1 MCSANDIDRGERMHT
16 QDIEYRVDG
25 KKFVGYLA
33 DGSNGRKTAGVLV
46 AHEGGGMTGHP
57 KERARM
63 LAELGYVAF
72 AMDTFGEPITSR
84 EQAMSVIGALSNDLA
99 TLRKRA
105 RTALDLLRSQPNV
118 DPKRSAAIG
127 FCFGGTTVLE
137 LARSGA
143 DVGCVVGFHS
153 GLATIA
159 PQDAKN
165 IRCKVMVCLGL
176 DDPIIPA
183 EQRNAFVD
191 EMRAGGADYQML
203 VYGNAGHSFTNRE
216 VDAMG
221 IPGFAYDAAT
231 DRRSWRAMRNFF
243 DEVIRPGL

>member
-1 MCSANDIDRGERMHT
+1 MPT
-16 QDIEYRVDG
+16 QDIEYQING

-33 DGSNGRKTAGVLV
+33 DGSNGKKTAGVLV

-72 AMDTFGEPITSR
+72 AMDTFGEAIESR
-84 EQAMSVIGALSNDLA
+84 EQAMAVITNLSNDLA
-99 TLRKRA
+99 TLRNRA
-105 RTALDLLRSQPNV
+105 NTALELLKAQPNV
-118 DPKRSAAIG
+118 DRMRTAAIG

-165 IRCKVMVCLGL
+165 IRCKVMVCLGAE
-176 DDPIIPA
+176 DPIIPGA
-183 EQRNAFVD
+183 QRDAFINEMQAGNVD
-191 EMRAGGADYQML
+191 FQML
-203 VYGNAGHSFTNRE
+203 IYGNAGHSFTNRE
-216 VDAMG
+216 VDAMK
-221 IPGFAYDAAT
+221 IPGFAYHAPT
-231 DRRSWRAMRNFF
+231 DERSWQAMRNFF
-243 DEVIRPGL
+243 DAVIRPV

>member
-1 MCSANDIDRGERMHT
+1 MQAR
-16 QDIEYRVDG
+16 DIEYRIDG
-25 KKFVGYLA
+25 KTFVGYLA

-63 LAELGYVAF
+63 LAELGYVAL
-72 AMDTFGEPITSR
+72 AMDTFGEAITSR
-84 EQAMSVIGALSNDLA
+84 EQAMAVIGGLSNDLA
-99 TLRKRA
+99 TLRSRG
-105 RTALDLLRSQPNV
+105 RTALDLLKSQANV
-118 DPKRSAAIG
+118 DPARTAAIG

-165 IRCKVMVCLGL
+165 IKCKVMVCLGAE
-176 DDPIIPA
+176 DPIIPA
-183 EQRNAFVD
+183 QHRDAFVE
-191 EMRAGGADYQML
+191 EMRAGSVDYQML

-216 VDAMG
+216 VDAMNV
-221 IPGFAYDAAT
+221 PGFAYHAST
-231 DRRSWRAMRNFF
+231 DKRSWQAMRNFF
-243 DEVIRPGL
+243 DEVIGPIQS

>member
-1 MCSANDIDRGERMHT
+1 MRT
-16 QDIEYRVDG
+16 QDIEYRIAG
-25 KKFVGYLA
+25 QRFVGYLA

-46 AHEGGGMTGHP
+46 AHEGGGMTEHP
-57 KERARM
+57 RERARM

-84 EQAMSVIGALSNDLA
+84 EQAMRVITALSTDLA
-99 TLRKRA
+99 TLRTRA
-105 RTALDLLRSQPNV
+105 RTALDLLKSQQNV
-118 DPKRSAAIG
+118 DPKRTAAIG

-159 PQDAKN
+159 PHDAKN
-165 IRCKVMVCLGL
+165 IRCKVMVCLGA

-183 EQRNAFVD
+183 EQRNAFID
-191 EMRAGGADYQML
+191 EMRAGGVDHQML

-216 VDAMG
+216 VDAMNL
-221 IPGFAYDAAT
+221 PGFKYDAET
-231 DRRSWRAMRNFF
+231 DRRSWRAMKNFF
-243 DEVIRPGL
+243 DDVIAPV

>member
-1 MCSANDIDRGERMHT
+1 MHT
-16 QDIEYRVDG
+16 QDLEYRIDG
-25 KKFVGYLA
+25 KRFLGYLA

-84 EQAMSVIGALSNDLA
+84 EQAMAVIGSLSNDLA
-99 TLRKRA
+99 TLRRRG
-105 RTALDLLRSQPNV
+105 RTALDLLKAQANV
-118 DPKRSAAIG
+118 DPSRTAAIG

-153 GLATIA
+153 GLQTIA

-165 IRCKVMVCLGL
+165 IRCKVMVCLGA

-183 EQRNAFVD
+183 EHRNAFVD
-191 EMRAGGADYQML
+191 EMRAGGVDYQML

-216 VDAMG
+216 VDAMNL
-221 IPGFAYDAAT
+221 PGFAYHAPT
-231 DRRSWRAMRNFF
+231 DQRSWQAMRNFF
-243 DEVIRPGL
+243 DEVIKPV

>member
-1 MCSANDIDRGERMHT
+1 MHT
-16 QDIEYRVDG
+16 QDIEYRIDG

-84 EQAMSVIGALSNDLA
+84 EQAMAIITTLSNDLP
-99 TLRKRA
+99 TLRRRA
-105 RTALDLLRSQPNV
+105 RTALDLLKSQTNV
-118 DPKRSAAIG
+118 DPTRTAAIG

-165 IRCKVMVCLGL
+165 IRCKVMVCLGAQ
-176 DDPIIPA
+176 DPIIPA
-183 EQRNAFVD
+183 QQRDAFID
-191 EMRAGGADYQML
+191 EMQAGGVDYQML

-216 VDAMG
+216 VDAMNL
-221 IPGFAYDAAT
+221 PGFAYHAPT
-231 DRRSWRAMRNFF
+231 DKRSWQAMRNFF
-243 DEVIRPGL
+243 DEVIRPV

>member
-1 MCSANDIDRGERMHT
+1 MHT
-16 QDIEYRVDG
+16 QDIEYRIDG
-25 KKFVGYLA
+25 KQFVGYLA
-33 DGSNGRKTAGVLV
+33 DGSNGRMTAGVLV

-63 LAELGYVAF
+63 LAQLGYVAL

-84 EQAMSVIGALSNDLA
+84 EQAMAVIGALSNDLA
-99 TLRKRA
+99 TLRKRG
-105 RTALDLLRSQPNV
+105 RTALDLLKAQANV
-118 DPKRSAAIG
+118 DPSRTAAIG

-153 GLATIA
+153 GLTTIA
-159 PQDAKN
+159 PHDARN
-165 IRCKVMVCLGL
+165 IRCKVMVCLGA

-183 EQRNAFVD
+183 EHRNAFID
-191 EMRAGGADYQML
+191 EMRAGGVDYQML

-216 VDAMG
+216 VDAMNL
-221 IPGFAYDAAT
+221 PGFAYHAST
-231 DRRSWRAMRNFF
+231 DKRSWQAMRNFF
-243 DEVIRPGL
+243 DEVIKPV

>member
-1 MCSANDIDRGERMHT
+1 MHT
-16 QDIEYRVDG
+16 QDIEYRIDG

-33 DGSNGRKTAGVLV
+33 DGSNGKNTAGVLV

-84 EQAMSVIGALSNDLA
+84 EQAMAVIGGLSNDLA
-99 TLRKRA
+99 TLRKRG
-105 RTALDLLRSQPNV
+105 RTALDLLKAQTNV
-118 DPKRSAAIG
+118 DPSRTAAIG

-153 GLATIA
+153 GLQTIA
-159 PQDAKN
+159 PQDARN
-165 IRCKVMVCLGL
+165 IRCKVMVCLGA

-183 EQRNAFVD
+183 EHRNAFID
-191 EMRAGGADYQML
+191 EMRAGGVDYQML

-216 VDAMG
+216 VDAMNL
-221 IPGFAYDAAT
+221 PGFAYHAPT
-231 DRRSWRAMRNFF
+231 DQRSWQAMRNFF
-243 DEVIRPGL
+243 DEVIKPV

>member
-1 MCSANDIDRGERMHT
+1 MHA
-16 QDIEYRVDG
+16 QAIEYRIDG
-25 KKFVGYLA
+25 KQFVGYLA
-33 DGSNGRKTAGVLV
+33 DGSNGRRTAGVLV

-63 LAELGYVAF
+63 LAQLGYVAL

-84 EQAMSVIGALSNDLA
+84 EQAMAVIGALSNDLT
-99 TLRKRA
+99 TLRKRG
-105 RTALDLLRSQPNV
+105 RTALDLLKAQANV
-118 DPKRSAAIG
+118 DPSRTAAIG

-153 GLATIA
+153 GLTTIA
-159 PQDAKN
+159 PQDARN
-165 IRCKVMVCLGL
+165 IRCKVMVCLGA

-183 EQRNAFVD
+183 EHRNAFID
-191 EMRAGGADYQML
+191 EMRAGGVDYQML

-216 VDAMG
+216 VDAMNL
-221 IPGFAYDAAT
+221 PGFAYHAST
-231 DRRSWRAMRNFF
+231 DKRSWQAMRNFF
-243 DEVIRPGL
+243 DEVIKPV

>member
-1 MCSANDIDRGERMHT
+1 MHT
-16 QDIEYRVDG
+16 QDIEYRIDG
-25 KKFVGYLA
+25 KQFVGYLA
-33 DGSNGRKTAGVLV
+33 DGSNGRRTAGVLV

-63 LAELGYVAF
+63 LAQLGYVAL

-84 EQAMSVIGALSNDLA
+84 EQAMAVIGALSNDLT
-99 TLRKRA
+99 TLRKRG
-105 RTALDLLRSQPNV
+105 RTALDLLKAQANV
-118 DPKRSAAIG
+118 DPSRTAAIG

-153 GLATIA
+153 GLTTIA
-159 PQDAKN
+159 PQDARN
-165 IRCKVMVCLGL
+165 IRCKVMVCLGA

-183 EQRNAFVD
+183 EHRNAFID
-191 EMRAGGADYQML
+191 EMRAGGVDYQML

-216 VDAMG
+216 VDAMNL
-221 IPGFAYDAAT
+221 PGFAYHAST
-231 DRRSWRAMRNFF
+231 DKRSWQAMRNFF
-243 DEVIRPGL
+243 DEVIKPV

>member
-1 MCSANDIDRGERMHT
+1 VLT
-16 QDIEYRVDG
+16 KTIEYSIDG
-25 KKFVGYLA
+25 KSYAGYLA
-33 DGSNGRKTAGVLV
+33 DGSSGRPTAGVLV
-46 AHEGGGMTGHP
+46 AHEGGGMTEHP

-63 LAELGYVAF
+63 LAEHGYVAF

-84 EQAMSVIGALSNDLA
+84 EQAMSVIGTLSNDLP

-105 RTALDLLRSQPNV
+105 RTALDLLKKQPNV
-118 DPKRSAAIG
+118 DASRCAAIG

-143 DVGCVVGFHS
+143 DLGCIVGFHS

-159 PQDAKN
+159 PQDAKH

-176 DDPIIPA
+176 EDPIIPR
-183 EQRNAFVD
+183 EQRDAFVE
-191 EMRAGGADYQML
+191 EMRAGHVDLQML
-203 VYGNAGHSFTNRE
+203 LYANAGHSFTNRE

-221 IPGFAYDAAT
+221 IPGFAYHAQT
-231 DRRSWRAMRNFF
+231 DQRSWGAMRRFF
-243 DEVIRPGL
+243 DEVIGPV

>member
-1 MCSANDIDRGERMHT
+1 MHT
-16 QDIEYRVDG
+16 QDIEYRIDG

-33 DGSNGRKTAGVLV
+33 DGSNGKKTAGVLV

-84 EQAMSVIGALSNDLA
+84 EQAMAVIGGLSNDLA
-99 TLRKRA
+99 TLRKRG
-105 RTALDLLRSQPNV
+105 RTALDLLKAQTNV
-118 DPKRSAAIG
+118 DPSRTAAIG

-153 GLATIA
+153 GLQTIA
-159 PQDAKN
+159 PQDARN
-165 IRCKVMVCLGL
+165 IRCKVMVCLGA

-183 EQRNAFVD
+183 EHRNAFID
-191 EMRAGGADYQML
+191 EMRAGGVDYQML

-216 VDAMG
+216 VDAMNL
-221 IPGFAYDAAT
+221 PGFAYHAPT
-231 DRRSWRAMRNFF
+231 DQRSWQAMRNFF
-243 DEVIRPGL
+243 DEVIKPV

>member
-1 MCSANDIDRGERMHT
+1 MHT
-16 QDIEYRVDG
+16 QDIEYRVGG
-25 KKFVGYLA
+25 KRFAGYLA

-46 AHEGGGMTGHP
+46 AHEGGGMTEHP

-84 EQAMSVIGALSNDLA
+84 EQAMSVITSLSNDLA
-99 TLRKRA
+99 TLRTRA
-105 RTALDLLRSQPNV
+105 RTALDLLKSQPNV
-118 DPKRSAAIG
+118 DAKRTAAIG

-143 DVGCVVGFHS
+143 DVGCIVGFHA

-159 PQDAKN
+159 PHDAKN
-165 IRCKVMVCLGL
+165 IRCKVMVCLGT
-176 DDPIIPA
+176 DDPIIPR
-183 EQRNAFVD
+183 EQRDAFVD
-191 EMRAGGADYQML
+191 EMRAGGVDYQML
-203 VYGNAGHSFTNRE
+203 LYGNAGHSFTNRE
-216 VDAMG
+216 VDAMNL
-221 IPGFAYDAAT
+221 PGFKYDAET

-243 DEVIRPGL
+243 DDVIGPV

>member
-1 MCSANDIDRGERMHT
+1 MQT
-16 QDIEYRVDG
+16 QDIEYRIDG

-84 EQAMSVIGALSNDLA
+84 EQAMAVIGGLSNDLA
-99 TLRKRA
+99 TLRKRG
-105 RTALDLLRSQPNV
+105 RTALDLLKGQENV
-118 DPKRSAAIG
+118 DRSRTAAIG

-143 DVGCVVGFHS
+143 DLGCVVGFHS

-165 IRCKVMVCLGL
+165 IRCKVMVCLGA

-183 EQRNAFVD
+183 QQRNAFIE
-191 EMRAGGADYQML
+191 EMQAGGVDYQML
-203 VYGNAGHSFTNRE
+203 IYGNAGHSFTNRE
-216 VDAMG
+216 VDAMN
-221 IPGFAYDAAT
+221 IPGFAYHAPT
-231 DRRSWRAMRNFF
+231 DQRSWQAMRNFF
-243 DEVIRPGL
+243 DAVIKPV